1 MRFLLG
7 SLQPE
12 GLALVLLTVGV
23 DLTKEFCLSS
33 PENTDYP
40 SSLKN
45 IFADIFNLGLVLFSF
60 SILKIFLYFSA
71 V

>member
-1 MRFLLG
+1 MRFLLVA
-7 SLQPE
+7 LQPE
-12 GLALVLLTVGV
+12 GLALALLTVS
-23 DLTKEFCLSS
+23 LYLSKEFCLSS

-40 SSLKN
+40 SVLKN
-45 IFADIFNLGLVLFSF
+45 IFADIFNFGLVLFSF